1 MREMKISCII
11 CAYNEAPRIGTVL
24 AAAVDH
30 PDVAEVIVVNDASTD
45 ETSVVVKKFPSV
57 RLIDLA
63 KNGGKSKALVHGFR
77 EAKGD
82 HIMLLDADLI
92 GITPSDIAALAAPV
106 ISDVADITISLRKN
120 AFAIHHFLGLDF
132 TSGERVV
139 PKSLLA
145 DVLQEIDALPHFGI
159 EAYMNS
165 LIIKR
170 HLRVAVVN
178 WGKVS
183 HTRKA
188 TKYGFIRGTLG
199 DLRMSLDVL
208 RTLSP
213 LGIIRQN
220 RRLLKLI
227 KHAPNSSL
235 TKHIL

>member
-1 MREMKISCII
+1 MKISCII
-11 CAYNEAPRIGTVL
+11 CAYNEAPRIAAVL
-24 AAAVDH
+24 AAAAVDH

-45 ETSVVVKKFPSV
+45 ETATVVKKFPSV
-57 RLIDLA
+57 RLIDLP

-77 EAKGD
+77 AAVGD
-82 HIMLLDADLI
+82 HIMLLDADLSN
-92 GITPSDIAALAAPV
+92 ITPGDVSALAAPV
-106 ISDVADITISLRKN
+106 ISDKADVTISLRKN
-120 AFAIHHFLGLDF
+120 AYAIHHFIGLDF

-145 DVLQEIDALPHFGI
+145 DVVNEINGLPNFGI

-178 WGKVS
+178 WQGVS

-188 TKYGFIRGTLG
+188 EKYGFVRGTLG

-213 LGIIRQN
+213 VGIVRQN
-220 RRLLKLI
+220 YALLNLAKGN
-227 KHAPNSSL
+227 HYGG
-235 TKHIL
+235 